1 VSKWGL
7 LLSVVENEQKATADP
22 FRRALFSRKSEQVMK
37 TVLGCCVLFAV
48 VLTHTLAPRQGD
60 PPEVTWGE
68 KIEVASG
75 GGYKGPWR
83 MNKSKYNYVDD
94 PTVAINEQSV
104 VAVVWADQS
113 KKDIFFQIYLPDGRA
128 GLEKPVNVSRSPRIF
143 SWLPRML
150 ITSAHP
156 IEVYL
161 LWQEIVF
168 SGGSHGGDIF
178 FARSTDG
185 GRTFGNPLNLSNDI
199 AGSGKGRITRRY
211 WHNGSLDLAMGPEG
225 NLYAAWTEY
234 EGTLWFCRSTDRGS
248 SFHRPFRV
256 ARGGGRKPARGPSLA
271 VDVRGDIY
279 LAWAIGEDR
288 AANIH
293 LAKSTDQGQAFS
305 EPRIVFD
312 RKGHADAPKLVV
324 DGKGT
329 LHLVYAERPTGPS
342 EGYHIYYARS
352 NDGGRSFEALQEI
365 AGPHTEQFASARFP
379 ALSVDGQDN
388 LYVIWELFRGRGG
401 YSQGLGFTVS
411 GDGGQTF
418 AAPSVVPGSL
428 DPALGF
434 NSSRQGLLMRKL
446 AVNGAGTLAVVNSTF
461 KRDEKSNIW
470 LFRGTLMPSL
480 EVIGE
485 EAKSIPP
492 ELRQH

>member
-1 VSKWGL
+1 MKYSG
-7 LLSVVENEQKATADP
+7 DP
-22 FRRALFSRKSEQVMK
+22 FTLFSRKSEQVMK

-48 VLTHTLAPRQGD
+48 VLTRTLATGQGD
-60 PPEVTWGE
+60 PPDVTWGE

-75 GGYKGPWR
+75 GGYKGSWR
-83 MNKSKYNYVDD
+83 MNKSKYDYVDD

-104 VAVVWADQS
+104 VAVAWADQS
-113 KKDIFFQIYLPDGRA
+113 KKDIFFQIYVSDGRT
-128 GLEKPVNVSRSPRIF
+128 GLEKPVNVSRSRRIF

-150 ITSAHP
+150 ITSTDP

-168 SGGSHGGDIF
+168 SGGSHGGEIF

-185 GRTFGNPLNLSNDI
+185 GRTFSDPLNLSNDI

-234 EGTLWFCRSTDRGS
+234 EGALWFRRSTDRGS
-248 SFHRPFRV
+248 SFHREFRV
-256 ARGGGRKPARGPSLA
+256 ARRGGRKPARGPSLA
-271 VDVRGDIY
+271 VGARGDIY
-279 LAWAIGEDR
+279 LAWTIGQDR

-293 LAKSTDQGQAFS
+293 FAKSTDQGLSFS
-305 EPRIVFD
+305 EPRIVFNSE
-312 RKGHADAPKLVV
+312 GHADAPKLVV

-329 LHLVYAERPTGPS
+329 LHLVYAESPTGPL
-342 EGYHIYYARS
+342 ELYHIHYTRS

-365 AGPHTEQFASARFP
+365 ASPHTEQFPSARFP

-411 GDGGQTF
+411 GDGGRTF
-418 AAPSVVPGSL
+418 APPSVVPGSL

-434 NSSRQGLLMRKL
+434 NGSRQGLLMRKL
-446 AVNGAGTLAVVNSTF
+446 AVNGAGALAVVNSTF
-461 KRDEKSNIW
+461 KRNEKSNIW
-470 LFRGTLMPSL
+470 LFRRTFVPSL
-480 EVIGE
+480 DNSG
-485 EAKSIPP
+485 ARP
-492 ELRQH
+492 